1 MKMIYSEQGANSRYW
16 QTLLTLTSVFLA
28 LVIAA
33 NLTSHVSSVCF
44 KQNDA
49 EVRNLFSEIEKLK
62 GAFEFVERSTLDIE
76 LCKAKLPTMRDQN
89 RARHLFKHPLQ
100 SSTKDAPKDMP
111 KSPVKPVQAS
121 RKDAPKDTPKS
132 PVKPEETLDPDAE
145 LAKLELELEKVNRY
159 PEETS
164 GWDHGL

>member
-1 MKMIYSEQGANSRYW
+1 
-16 QTLLTLTSVFLA
+16 
-28 LVIAA
+28 
-33 NLTSHVSSVCF
+33 
-44 KQNDA
+44 
-49 EVRNLFSEIEKLK
+49 
-62 GAFEFVERSTLDIE
+62 
-76 LCKAKLPTMRDQN
+76 MRP
-89 RARHLFKHPLQ
+89 R
-100 SSTKDAPKDMP
+100 P

-164 GWDHGL
+164 GWDHGLQYHWKPIGFCENR